1 MATGS
6 LTTAVLFMIVSLS
19 LFEFHR
25 AQTISVIRIAPGQY
39 EAVEGRHDEAIATSV
54 LKNDVNETGYVYT
67 IDSVLCHLFSS
78 CHHQLGIA
86 GSAWQF

>member
-1 MATGS
+1 MFGQ
-6 LTTAVLFMIVSLS
+6 
-19 LFEFHR
+19 
-25 AQTISVIRIAPGQY
+25 AQTISVLRIAPGQY